1 MTLELIMHKLPMFG
15 ICIGIIS
22 CIAGFVAAAFDDID
36 EKDIIWKLTIILLI
50 LSLFCFLLWGILWLL
65 FIY

>member
-1 MTLELIMHKLPMFG
+1 MFG

-22 CIAGFVAAAFDDID
+22 SIVGFVAVVFDDID
-36 EKDIIWKLTIILLI
+36 EKDIIWKLTILLLI